1 MLHRLIPRWLSAC
14 LMTLMLWLLYSVWA
28 WPQTPLQPIPP
39 LTARVMDTTIT
50 LDARQRQALED
61 KLAAFEAARGSQI
74 VILLVPTT
82 QPEDIVSYTQRVG
95 DAWKIGRKD
104 IGDGVLVVVATRDR
118 QVRIATAKTLEGA
131 IPDLAARQVI
141 EQAITP
147 RFRAGDFAGG
157 LNAGV
162 DQLMALISG
171 EKLPAPDA
179 AAQRPPAAGFQWLD
193 MALLMF
199 LAVPFMA
206 RIFGALLG
214 RKSGSLLA
222 ASLVGLLAW
231 WLTASMVVTVLAALA
246 GLLVAL
252 ISGAAGSQGGPP
264 GRGGPFGGPGGFSAG
279 RGTGGFGGFRS
290 GGGGNFG
297 GGGASGRW

>member
-1 MLHRLIPRWLSAC
+1 MLRRLTPRWLSAC
-14 LMTLMLWLLYSVWA
+14 LMTLTLWLLYSVWGWA
-28 WPQTPLQPIPP
+28 QTPLQPIPP
-39 LTARVMDTTIT
+39 LTARVMDTTST
-50 LDARQRQALED
+50 LEARQRQALED

-82 QPEDIVSYTQRVG
+82 QPEDIFSYTQRVG

-104 IGDGVLVVVATRDR
+104 IGDGVLLVVATRDR

-147 RFRAGDFAGG
+147 RFRAGDLAGG
-157 LNAGV
+157 LDAGV
-162 DQLMALISG
+162 DQLMALIAG
-171 EKLPAPDA
+171 EKLPAPGA

-199 LAVPFMA
+199 LVVPFMA

-214 RKSGSLLA
+214 RKTGSLLA
-222 ASLVGLLAW
+222 GSLVGLLAW
-231 WLTASMVVTVLAALA
+231 LLTTSVVVTVLAALA

-252 ISGAAGSQGGPP
+252 ISGATVSQGGPP
-264 GRGGPFGGPGGFSAG
+264 GRAGPYGGLGGFSGG
-279 RGTGGFGGFRS
+279 RGAGGFGGFRS